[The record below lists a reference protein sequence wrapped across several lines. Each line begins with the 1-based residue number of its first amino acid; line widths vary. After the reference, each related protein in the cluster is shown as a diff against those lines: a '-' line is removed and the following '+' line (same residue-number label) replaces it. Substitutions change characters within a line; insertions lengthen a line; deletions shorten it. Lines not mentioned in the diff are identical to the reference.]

1 MQGNETFLVG
11 KIPPPD
17 ANVLQLLQEALM
29 HKMSSDEAREQA
41 ISWAYGQLAIDDDR
55 VTKESIR
62 RAADEL
68 YGNRVRDI
76 TEKEKA

>member
-1 MQGNETFLVG
+1 MGNRVRDLPIDSELRRLIEERRLAKSMTKGECL
-11 KIPPPD
+11 
-17 ANVLQLLQEALM
+17 
-29 HKMSSDEAREQA
+29 EQA
-41 ISWAYGQLAIDDDR
+41 ISFVYGQLAIDDDR